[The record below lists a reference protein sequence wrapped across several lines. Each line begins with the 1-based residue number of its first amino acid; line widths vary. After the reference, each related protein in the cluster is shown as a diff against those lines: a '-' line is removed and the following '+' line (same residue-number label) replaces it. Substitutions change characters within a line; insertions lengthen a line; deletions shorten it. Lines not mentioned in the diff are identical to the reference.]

1 MRKRILGG
9 PGRARK
15 KLVIKKNGGKV
26 EPVGSAADKH
36 LKDLKESYMK
46 KNKKQVGGPVY
57 NAKGVRIPGMQMG
70 GSLYPRDRANIDK
83 IQGIQ
88 PNPNYTPPPI
98 DKRTLIEDTFGPNES
113 YIRSDAE
120 NRATEELI
128 KEKMNSPIPGSA
140 TELIDVTNEKGTFKQ
155 GVYNTPEERDLA
167 RDKKTAQTE
176 LKPTWKQKGG
186 PVKKYKGSTKAYKE
200 GGAVFNRQ
208 GIKVPGM
215 KKGR

>member
-1 MRKRILGG
+1 
-9 PGRARK
+9 
-15 KLVIKKNGGKV
+15 
-26 EPVGSAADKH
+26 
-36 LKDLKESYMK
+36 
-46 KNKKQVGGPVY
+46 
-57 NAKGVRIPGMQMG
+57 
-70 GSLYPRDRANIDK
+70 
-83 IQGIQ
+83 
-88 PNPNYTPPPI
+88 
-98 DKRTLIEDTFGPNES
+98 
-113 YIRSDAE
+113 IRSDAE